1 MREMSRR
8 IVFLLAFSTGCIVA
22 NTYYVQPLLA
32 DVAREFGLSVTRGG
46 IVAMLA
52 QIGTGTGMLFFVPL
66 GDKFERRSL
75 ISTLL
80 IAESIALAFV
90 ASASNVIWLSLAC
103 FCVGAGAAAV
113 HVIVPLAAHLAPPKE
128 RGRIVGTVLSGLLIG
143 VLLARTFSG
152 FTGAQYGWRMVY
164 WFASVLMLGLA
175 VTIRLSLEKSEPE
188 VSLKWTELMRSV
200 WTLAREQATLREA
213 ATLACLLFMSFSALW
228 TTLVFLLRTPPYHY
242 GTTAAGLFG
251 LLGASSAAAA
261 PFVGR
266 MSDRHGPERSILI
279 AIIATIAGYALL
291 LFLGRMLP
299 GLIAGIALIDIGV
312 QSGHVANQSRIYSL
326 VPAAR
331 SRINT
336 FYMVAFFV
344 GGAMGSY
351 FGPLG
356 FNQGGW
362 TGFCVIPL
370 IALLIALIYFIRA
383 DRRRTAY

>member
-1 MREMSRR
+1 MNRR
-8 IVFLLAFSTGCIVA
+8 IVFLLALSTGCIVA

-32 DVAREFGLSVTRGG
+32 DIAREFGLSVTQGG

-80 IAESIALAFV
+80 VAESIALAFV

-113 HVIVPLAAHLAPPKE
+113 HVIVPLAAHLAPAKE

-152 FTGAQYGWRMVY
+152 LTGAQYGWRTVY
-164 WFASVLMLGLA
+164 WFAAVLMLGLA

-291 LFLGRMLP
+291 LFFGRMLP
-299 GLIAGIALIDIGV
+299 GLMAGIALIDIGV

-351 FGPLG
+351 LGPLG

-362 TGFCVIPL
+362 TGFCTIPL
-370 IALLIALIYFIRA
+370 TVLMFALIYFIRA
-383 DRRRTAY
+383 DRSRGIH